1 MKRTAIIAAVVL
13 AILLVAW
20 IVASFGVTRGL
31 RHAIGR
37 VGSRLT
43 QTPVSV
49 EQVDVALLSGRISL
63 YGLVI
68 ANPPG
73 YSTPAALRLDRIDIA
88 LVPRSL
94 LTDRIDIR
102 SIDITGPEV
111 TYEHGIRD
119 SNIST
124 LSKNIKQA
132 TATAEVD
139 TEAAE
144 PAAPAATAT
153 GTDSP
158 AAAPAP
164 AEPATRVVIDRL
176 TVREGTIRITADL
189 MQGQTFNIPL
199 PTVELTEIGRDQ
211 NGTTFDNVA
220 AALLDAIIQAALSGS
235 AISTRIQEGKLD
247 GAAKVKGLIDG
258 FKGLIDR

>member
-20 IVASFGVTRGL
+20 IVAGFGVTRGL

-68 ANPPG
+68 ANPSG
-73 YSTPAALRLDRIDIA
+73 YSTPTALRLDRIDIE

-139 TEAAE
+139 AEAAE
-144 PAAPAATAT
+144 PAAPAAT

-158 AAAPAP
+158 SAAPAP

-235 AISTRIQEGKLD
+235 AISTRVQDGKLD